1 MPLTRSSKIDP
12 LYTVSQLL
20 AHLQVEGYLSDL
32 RVPEWATGGTS
43 VEELIVALQTLGN
56 GRWLQE
62 GEDEV
67 DIDAVDD
74 WVLNFLKGQPVATP
88 DDIES

>member
-20 AHLQVEGYLSDL
+20 AHLQLEGHLKNL
-32 RVPEWATGGTS
+32 RVPDWATGGTS
-43 VEELIVALQTLGN
+43 VEELIEALQILGN

-62 GEDEV
+62 HDEGG
-67 DIDAVDD
+67 DLDAVDS
-74 WVLNFLKGQPVATP
+74 WISSFLKGQPVVTP
-88 DDIES
+88 DDLE